1 MERILDGDLRRF
13 EVPDLLNFLNMA
25 RSTGV
30 LVLERSE
37 RENKL
42 FFGSGQL
49 VFAVTNREDLRLG
62 QLLLRLGKLR
72 PADLERVV
80 SGQPAR
86 PLKLGERLLAEGLLT
101 ADDLETALKVQ
112 VSEVVFDSLEW
123 REGRFCLYDQVHP
136 PSTGVTLAVDLQNL
150 VMEGVRR
157 IDERARI
164 ADVFPTLDLIV
175 EVVANPSRIKSTATF
190 TPEEWRVFF
199 LVDGQRTIEEIC
211 AQVQAAD
218 RLETLAIL
226 HHLLAANFIALVANP
241 PPTSAQ
247 GKTPAQRGAS
257 VVAPLLDTQRVVSP
271 RAVPCP
277 QPSDDRARGA
287 RLRVQT
293 ARGEQVYSLGRSTM
307 LLGRHRNNDVVLQ
320 DAKVSAF
327 HARIDH
333 AGDDFVLVDLNS
345 RNGTFVRGKRVTQVV
360 LRSGDELRFGLTC
373 AVFAV
378 DDDAV
383 VA

>member
-1 MERILDGDLRRF
+1 MERILDGDLGRF

-42 FFGSGQL
+42 FFGAGQL

-62 QLLLRLGKLR
+62 QLLVRSGKLQSM
-72 PADLERVV
+72 DLDRIVDE
-80 SGQPAR
+80 QPVR
-86 PLKLGERLLAEGLLT
+86 PLKLGERLLAKGLL
-101 ADDLETALKVQ
+101 APDELETALKVQ

-123 REGRFCLYDQVHP
+123 REGRFTLYDRVKP
-136 PSTGVTLAVDLQNL
+136 PGTGVTLAIDLQNL
-150 VMEGVRR
+150 IMEGVRR

-175 EVVANPSRIKSTATF
+175 EVVANPARIKSTVTF

-199 LVDGQRTIEEIC
+199 LVDGRRTLEEIC
-211 AQVQAAD
+211 ALVQAAD

-226 HHLLAANFIALVANP
+226 HHLLAANFIAPAAASSA
-241 PPTSAQ
+241 TSADAKSSAA
-247 GKTPAQRGAS
+247 GAAAQP
-257 VVAPLLDTQRVVSP
+257 VAVDTQRIVSP

-277 QPSDDRARGA
+277 QPVAPAPRGA
-287 RLRVQT
+287 RLHVQA
-293 ARGEQVYSLGRSTM
+293 ARGEQVHALSRSTM

-333 AGDDFVLVDLNS
+333 AGDEYVLVDLDS
-345 RNGTFVRGKRVTQVV
+345 RNGTFVRGQRVTQVA
-360 LRSGDELRFGLTC
+360 LRSGDELRFGLTR
-373 AVFAV
+373 AVFVV
-378 DDDAV
+378 DDDAG